1 MKALTALNISAVTL
15 INLLYIFDRHDD
27 QEKKYLKG
35 ATFIL
40 GLAGIVNVYKYS
52 KLGDVVDNIL
62 ESDFFS
68 VSGVDSS

>member
-1 MKALTALNISAVTL
+1 MKAFTALNIGAVTL
-15 INLLYIFDRHDD
+15 VNLLFIFDRHDD

-62 ESDFFS
+62 DSDFFTITS
-68 VSGVDSS
+68 VDS